1 MVLHDLEKAQGK
13 SFDKMATDMQ
23 QHLRDFEKE
32 IRADERRKVL
42 KELEGQSNKRK
53 E

>member
-13 SFDKMATDMQ
+13 SFDKMAMDMQ
-23 QHLRDFEKE
+23 QYLKDFEKE

-42 KELEGQSNKRK
+42 KELVRESNKNK

>member
-23 QHLRDFEKE
+23 KQLRDFEAE
-32 IRADERRKVL
+32 IRADERKKVL
-42 KELEGQSNKRK
+42 EEFKNKRK
-53 E
+53 KH